1 MKSLFKTVILIV
13 IFSAITRLLG
23 FLFRIWLSRTI
34 GAEALGVYQI
44 SFSVFMV
51 LLTLVCSGIP
61 LVVSRMTAKHIANG
75 DKTKER
81 SVVTSAVLI
90 SLTYSIV
97 ISVLVLVFYK
107 PLSNLFVDKRCIYL
121 LLALLPAL
129 VFSSVYS
136 AVRGN
141 LWGKN
146 NYVATCSGELFE
158 QVARIIF
165 CYVLLC
171 GIFPRISGDM
181 GAAISMSIAC
191 VFSCIFVVIWY
202 FRVGGRFAKPKY
214 IKEIA
219 KTSAPITLMRTASS
233 LIQPVIALII
243 PLRLMSAGYT
253 NAQAISLYGIAS
265 GMTMPLLFIPLTLI
279 GSLAYALVPDLAR
292 AKAKG
297 DSEYINLRVNSSIAI
312 SLFVSFFMLPIFVG
326 AGENLGIFF
335 FDNIQSGILLAKSA
349 WVIIPMC
356 LTNITSSIL
365 NAVGLEL
372 KSFRNYILGAILMLG
387 CVWFLPKYIG
397 INSLIYA
404 LGSCFLSSG
413 LLNLLM
419 IKKYVCKVS
428 LTKFCLKLFVISIP
442 CVALVSFM
450 SGMFNNLIP
459 LFFNLAI
466 SCSFGLVMFILLCLV
481 FNVFKINS
489 VIVWFKNVK
498 IFKIK
503 KQKKRLRAKKI
514 SNN

>member
-61 LVVSRMTAKHIANG
+61 LVVSRMTAKHITNG
-75 DKTKER
+75 DKNAER
-81 SVVTSAVLI
+81 STVTSAVLI
-90 SLTYSIV
+90 SLFYSVV
-97 ISVLVLVFYK
+97 ISVLVIVFNG
-107 PLSNLFVDKRCIYL
+107 PLSKLFIDTRCIYL

-129 VFSSVYS
+129 IFSSVYS

-165 CYVLLC
+165 CYILLC
-171 GIFPRISGDM
+171 GIFPGISGDM
-181 GAAISMSIAC
+181 GAAISMSLAC
-191 VFSCIFVVIWY
+191 VFSCIFVVVWY
-202 FRVGGRFAKPKY
+202 FRVGGKFVKPKY

-233 LIQPVIALII
+233 LVQPVIALVI

-279 GSLAYALVPDLAR
+279 GSLAYALVPDLAS
-292 AKAKG
+292 AKAKQ
-297 DSEYINLRVNSSIAI
+297 DDLYINSRVNSSIAI
-312 SLFVSFFMLPIFVG
+312 SLFVAFFMLPIFVG

-335 FDNIQSGILLAKSA
+335 FDNIHSGVLLSKSA

-372 KSFRNYILGAILMLG
+372 KSFRNYILGAILMLL
-387 CVWFLPKYIG
+387 CVWFLPQYIG
-397 INSLIYA
+397 IEALIWA
-404 LGSCFLSSG
+404 LGTCFLSSG

-419 IKKYVCKVS
+419 IKKHVCKIN
-428 LTKFCLKLFVISIP
+428 LKKYCIKLMFICIP
-442 CVALVSFM
+442 CMALVSFM
-450 SGMFNNLIP
+450 SGMFNTLIP

-466 SCSFGLVMFILLCLV
+466 SCSVGLVMFVLLCLAL
-481 FNVFKINS
+481 NVFEINS

-503 KQKKRLRAKKI
+503 KKKNRLATKK
-514 SNN
+514 

>member
-13 IFSAITRLLG
+13 MFTGITRLLG

-61 LVVSRMTAKHIANG
+61 LVVSRLTAKHIAKS
-75 DKTKER
+75 DKIAER
-81 SVVTSAVLI
+81 STVTSAVLI

-97 ISVLVLVFYK
+97 ISILVLIFYK
-107 PLSNLFVDKRCIYL
+107 PLSNLFVDQRCIYL

-129 VFSSVYS
+129 VFSSIYS

-146 NYVATCSGELFE
+146 NYVATCSAELFE

-165 CYVLLC
+165 CYILLC
-171 GIFPRISGDM
+171 GIFPGISGDM

-191 VFSCIFVVIWY
+191 ICSCIFVVIWY
-202 FRVGGRFAKPKY
+202 FKIGGKFVKPKY

-233 LIQPVIALII
+233 LISPVVALII
-243 PLRLMSAGYT
+243 PLRLMAVGYT
-253 NAQAISLYGIAS
+253 NTQALSLYGIAS

-279 GSLAYALVPDLAR
+279 GSLAYAIVPDLAT
-292 AKAKG
+292 AKAKQ
-297 DSEYINLRVNSSIAI
+297 DFEYINSRVNSSIAI
-312 SLFVSFFMLPIFVG
+312 SLFIGFLILPLFVG
-326 AGENLGIFF
+326 AGENIGIFF
-335 FDNIQSGILLAKSA
+335 FNNIQSGVLLAKSA
-349 WVIIPMC
+349 WVVVPMC

-372 KSFRNYILGAILMLG
+372 KSFKNYILGAILMIV
-387 CVWFLPKYIG
+387 CVWFLPQFIG
-397 INSLIYA
+397 IDALIYA
-404 LGSCFLSSG
+404 LGLCFLSSG

-419 IKKYVCKVS
+419 IKKHVCKIN
-428 LTKFCLKLFVISIP
+428 LFKFTLKLLTISIP
-442 CVALVSFM
+442 CLALVSFM
-450 SGMFNNLIP
+450 SGMFNTLIP
-459 LFFNLAI
+459 LFFNLVI
-466 SCSFGLVMFILLCLV
+466 SCSFGIIMFILLCLV
-481 FNVFKINS
+481 FNVFKIDA
-489 VIVWFKNVK
+489 VIVWLKSVK
-498 IFKIK
+498 IFKVK
-503 KQKKRLRAKKI
+503 KKKGRLIAKK
-514 SNN
+514 